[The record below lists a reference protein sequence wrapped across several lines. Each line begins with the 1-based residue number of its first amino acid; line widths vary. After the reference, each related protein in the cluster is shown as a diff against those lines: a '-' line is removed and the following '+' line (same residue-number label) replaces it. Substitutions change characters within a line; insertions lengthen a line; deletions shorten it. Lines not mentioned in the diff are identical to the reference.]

1 MKNLYIGLMS
11 GTSMDAVDA
20 VLVDNANILPKI
32 IATHKHEMPLSLK
45 TELSKLCHPDDNE
58 INRLSEAD
66 ILVGELFANATLS
79 LLQKAQVSSKDIIA
93 IGSHG
98 QTIRHRPDLK
108 FTLQICDPNIIAAR
122 TDITT
127 VADFRRKDMAQG
139 GQGAPLAPAF
149 HRVVFHSDKTD
160 RVILNIGG
168 IANMTVLK
176 ANDPNFILGFDIGP
190 GNTLMD
196 AWISKHKQVA
206 FDKDGQWA
214 ASGTVNKTLLKKLLA
229 DPYFKLPAPKSTGR
243 EKFNLKWIPLV
254 LSAGMT
260 AENIQCTLAEL
271 TAITISDSIKKLLPK
286 AEILVC
292 GGGAHND
299 YLIKRLQTL
308 MPQNTVALTDDFGLP
323 ADWIEAMTFAWLAK
337 QTINKQAIDLTKI
350 TGSKQPVVL
359 GGIYFQ
365 QLGRKR
371 PRLFP

>member
-20 VLVDNANILPKI
+20 VLVDNANISPRI

-58 INRLSEAD
+58 INRLGEAD
-66 ILVGELFANATLS
+66 ILVGELFADATLS
-79 LLQKAQVSSKDIIA
+79 LLQKVQVSSKDIIA

-108 FTLQICDPNIIAAR
+108 FTLQIGDPNIIAAR
-122 TDITT
+122 TGITT

-149 HRVVFHSDKTD
+149 HRVVFRSDKTD

-176 ANDPNFILGFDIGP
+176 AKDPDFILGFDIGP

-196 AWISKHKQVA
+196 AWINKHKQVA

-214 ASGTVNKTLLKKLLA
+214 ASGVVNKTLLNKLLA
-229 DPYFKLPAPKSTGR
+229 EPYFKSPAPKSTGR
-243 EKFNLKWIPLV
+243 EKFNLQWIQEISPRRNDNAA
-254 LSAGMT
+254 S
-260 AENIQCTLAEL
+260 IQCTLAEL
-271 TAITISDSIKKLLPK
+271 TAITISDSIKNILPR
-286 AEILVC
+286 AEVLVC
-292 GGGAHND
+292 GGGAHNN
-299 YLIKRLQTL
+299 YLINRLQTL
-308 MPQNTVALTDDFGLP
+308 MPNHAVVLTDDVGLP

-337 QTINKQAIDLTKI
+337 QTINKHAIDLTKI

-359 GGIYFQ
+359 GGIYY
-365 QLGRKR
+365 
-371 PRLFP
+371 P